1 MAARTPKLLELH
13 DDPRSDP
20 MTQKEPYTEMSANR
34 AMPTLIPT
42 ELAKM
47 AGPGAE
53 TIVQMQKDMFD
64 TLAEMNQ
71 RWLGRTTAEAKL
83 ASELGAK
90 LVAARSFPESAE
102 ACQQWMAQRVKM
114 ATEDGQ
120 RFATDSQKFME
131 ATARLFSNGWS
142 GERT

>member
-13 DDPRSDP
+13 DDPRSYP

-47 AGPGAE
+47 AGRGAE
-53 TIVQMQKDMFD
+53 SIVQMQKDMFD

-71 RWLGRTTAEAKL
+71 RWLGRTTAEANL

-90 LVAARSFPESAE
+90 LAAARSVPESAE
-102 ACQQWMAQRVKM
+102 ACQRWMAQRMKL
-114 ATEDGQ
+114 AAEDGQ

>member
-1 MAARTPKLLELH
+1 
-13 DDPRSDP
+13 
-20 MTQKEPYTEMSANR
+20 MTQKEPYTQTTAR
-34 AMPTLIPT
+34 WAIPTLVPA

-47 AGPGAE
+47 AGPGVE
-53 TIVQMQKDMFD
+53 TIVQMQKHMFD
-64 TLAEMNQ
+64 TLADMNQ

-120 RFATDSQKFME
+120 RLAIDSQKFME
-131 ATARLFSNGWS
+131 ATARMFSNGWS
-142 GERT
+142 GGSI